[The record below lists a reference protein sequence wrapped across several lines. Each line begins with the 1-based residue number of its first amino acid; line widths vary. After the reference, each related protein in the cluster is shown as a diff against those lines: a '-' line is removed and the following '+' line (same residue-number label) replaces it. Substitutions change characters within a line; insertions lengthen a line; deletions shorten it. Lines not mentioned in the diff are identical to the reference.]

1 MIQLLFI
8 KGGFFQFLPCE
19 KRDNAHVLPR
29 WERISPVLIRL
40 CFSYLDEGG
49 NAIRV
54 GGQVG
59 FHAIRVT

>member
-1 MIQLLFI
+1 MLY
-8 KGGFFQFLPCE
+8 
-19 KRDNAHVLPR
+19 R
-29 WERISPVLIRL
+29 WERIGPVLIRL

-49 NAIRV
+49 DAFRV